1 MKMAEAFLNL
11 KTDVS
16 VRLVERNA
24 VRKECILCCE
34 LDYIECRY
42 VRYLDR
48 RDRHNAVV
56 SKIRILVN
64 VGHVCD
70 ERILTSVEDENFTF
84 LLIETLQLGDGDEL
98 SLLRTCGAP
107 CIYLTAEET
116 HFC

>member
-42 VRYLDR
+42 VWYLDR

-56 SKIRILVN
+56 SEIRILVN

-70 ERILTSVEDENFTF
+70 ERIFTAMEYEDLTLLLVEA
-84 LLIETLQLGDGDEL
+84 LQLRNGYQPPLFGSARSPGINL
-98 SLLRTCGAP
+98 AT
-107 CIYLTAEET
+107 EET
-116 HFC
+116 HFI